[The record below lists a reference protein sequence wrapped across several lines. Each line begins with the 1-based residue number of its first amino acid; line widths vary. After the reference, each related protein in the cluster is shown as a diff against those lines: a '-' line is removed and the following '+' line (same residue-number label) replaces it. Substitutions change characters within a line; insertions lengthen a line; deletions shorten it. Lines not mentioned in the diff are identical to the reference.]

1 MHRDQAGRRRSWIGK
16 AIAYTFWSAFAG
28 LVAGAVLGAV
38 GGFLPLEVRLAIG
51 SLVALAAIAVG
62 GFGLLGYRIP
72 LPQRDRETPQR
83 WVYKGPLPWAM
94 KNGLALG
101 FGATSRIGFSL
112 WYAVPVG
119 ALLLGSPALG
129 AAAYGAY
136 GLVRGLAAPAILLV
150 SMRSKSDV
158 SHWLVGNNKS
168 AQVLT
173 AGQLLFLGLATAITI
188 GL

>member
-1 MHRDQAGRRRSWIGK
+1 MAWRW
-16 AIAYTFWSAFAG
+16 
-28 LVAGAVLGAV
+28 
-38 GGFLPLEVRLAIG
+38 G
-51 SLVALAAIAVG
+51 S
-62 GFGLLGYRIP
+62 
-72 LPQRDRETPQR
+72 
-83 WVYKGPLPWAM
+83 
-94 KNGLALG
+94 
-101 FGATSRIGFSL
+101 
-112 WYAVPVG
+112 
-119 ALLLGSPALG
+119 LLLGSPALG